1 MGNNLFAP
9 APQAPQEA
17 PQAKGTKPSR
27 QPKPPKPP
35 KQSKQTTGG
44 SALPDYTRSGKGMLD
59 SVLAFFAGFLGGFA
73 VLYIF
78 YKLLPAALVG
88 GVAAGTVNIFAAEQ
102 GALRKRKFKLREQFF
117 DLLQA
122 MSVAMRAGNPVLKA
136 LESAREDLALI
147 YPERSDILV
156 ELDGIIGKF
165 HNAVPLSQ
173 AFSDFA
179 RRSGLEDVASFASI
193 YATIEGKSSRAD
205 EIIRETQQIIA
216 DKMEIEMEI
225 DTLMTAAKSEVNIM
239 LFMPLVILG
248 VIGYAGAG
256 FMDAIYTTAVG
267 RMVATGG
274 LVVFIIS
281 FVMARKFSNVKI

>member
-9 APQAPQEA
+9 APQASQEA
-17 PQAKGTKPSR
+17 PQAKGPKGSR
-27 QPKPPKPP
+27 QPK
-35 KQSKQTTGG
+35 QSANS
-44 SALPDYTRSGKGMLD
+44 SALPDYTRSGKGTMD
-59 SVLAFFAGFLGGFA
+59 SVLAFLVGFLGGFA

-78 YKLLPAALVG
+78 YKWLPAAVVG

-102 GALRKRKFKLREQFF
+102 GALRKRKIKLREQFF

-136 LESAREDLALI
+136 LESAREDLSLI

-267 RMVATGG
+267 RIVATGG